1 MRTQKNHT
9 PFVIDTSKSQHTVF
23 QPVSIDKVH
32 LTDKFWNYYRELN
45 QNVMLPAQYHL
56 CEETG
61 RIENFRR
68 ASGKIS
74 GPFKGMFFNDS
85 DVYKWVEAAA
95 WVLATDPDKKLQ
107 ALLESV
113 INEIADAQQ
122 SDGYLNTYFMF
133 EREDQRWTNFD
144 LHEMYCAGHLIQAAV
159 AHYRATGQ
167 TKLLD
172 VATRYADYLFI
183 HFGSEADGKQ
193 FAVDGHPEIEMALVE
208 LYRATNQKNYLDLAK
223 FFVDA
228 RGYKRLDVTPTGR
241 SSSYYQD
248 HIPFRQMKRLYGHS
262 VRAVYLNCG
271 AADIFAETGEPELN
285 TALNNMWNNMVT
297 RQMYITSGLGSRYE
311 IEGFGTDYELPNG
324 RAHTET
330 CAGVG
335 NFMLNWRMLLTS
347 GESRFADLMEL
358 SLYNAIL
365 PGTSLDGKSY
375 FYQNPLS
382 DDGEHRRERWF
393 TVACCPSNISRTLA
407 TLPGYCYTTSNEGVW
422 VHLYGSNQADL
433 SLPNGKQIKI
443 SQQTDYPWSG
453 NIRFEIQS
461 AEEFG
466 LFLRKPGWSKDG
478 VKVTINGKE
487 IQPQVTSKNYLLVDL
502 DWQIGDVLELIIPMP
517 VQKITSHPFV
527 VENQGRVALMRG
539 PIVYCLENIDHSTD
553 VRLISLPFTNE
564 LKNQFH
570 PELLGGVVA
579 LHGEG
584 EIMTDKL
591 GWDEELY
598 TPLSSY
604 PPRPH
609 QTIPIMA
616 IPYYA
621 WANREPGAMQVWIP
635 VI

>member
-1 MRTQKNHT
+1 MKTPKNHI
-9 PFVIDTSKSQHTVF
+9 PFVIDTTKSTNTVF
-23 QPVSIDKVH
+23 QPVSIDKVQF
-32 LTDKFWNYYRELN
+32 TDKFWNYYRRLN

-85 DVYKWVEAAA
+85 DVYKWVEAAS
-95 WVLATDPDKKLQ
+95 WVLATNPDEKLQ

-122 SDGYLNTYFMF
+122 PDGYLNTYFMF
-133 EREDQRWTNFD
+133 EREEQRWTNFD
-144 LHEMYCAGHLIQAAV
+144 LHEMYCAGHMIQAAI
-159 AHYRATGQ
+159 AHYRTTGQ

-172 VATRYADYLFI
+172 VAIRFADYLFI
-183 HFGSEADGKQ
+183 HFGSEADGKK
-193 FAVDGHPEIEMALVE
+193 FALDGHPEIELALVE
-208 LYRATNQKNYLDLAK
+208 LYRVTEQKKYLDLAE

-228 RGYKRLDVTPTGR
+228 RGYKRLDASSIGRR
-241 SSSYYQD
+241 SSYFQD
-248 HIPFRQMKRLYGHS
+248 NIPFRKMSRLYGHS
-262 VRAVYLNCG
+262 VRAIYLNCG
-271 AADIFAETGEPELN
+271 AADLFAETGEPALK
-285 TALNNMWNNMVT
+285 TALDNMWNNMVT
-297 RQMYITSGLGSRYE
+297 RQMYITGGLGSRYE

-335 NFMLNWRMLLTS
+335 NFMMNWRMLLTS

-407 TLPGYCYTTSNEGVW
+407 TLPGYCYTTSDEGVW
-422 VHLYGSNQADL
+422 VHLYASNQADL
-433 SLPNGKQIKI
+433 ILPNGKQIKI

-453 NIRFEIQS
+453 NIRFAIQT
-461 AEEFG
+461 AEKFS
-466 LFLRKPGWSKDG
+466 LFLRKPGWCKKD
-478 VKVTINGKE
+478 VNITINGRV
-487 IQPQVTSKNYLLVDL
+487 IQPQISSKNYMIVDRE
-502 DWQIGDVLELIIPMP
+502 WQIDDILELVIPMA
-517 VQKITSHPFV
+517 VQKISSHPFV
-527 VENQGRVALMRG
+527 IENQGRVALMRG
-539 PIVYCLENIDHSTD
+539 PIVYCLENVDHSAD
-553 VRLISLPFTNE
+553 VRLISLPSTNE
-564 LKNQFH
+564 LTDRYH

-584 EIMTDKL
+584 RIMTDKL
-591 GWDEELY
+591 EWDQELY
-598 TPLSSY
+598 KPLGSY
-604 PPRPH
+604 LPRSH
-609 QTIPIMA
+609 QAVPIMA